1 HESHCSTNGG
11 DQAGSNAEPAEHG
24 ARDLTHFLLYGNGFR
39 TWEYAPEFNIRSWSY
54 AGLYAVL
61 GLVAIPFVGFDN
73 KVAHTVSLHYRKA
86 IYHKSRQIGV
96 FYAIRAILA
105 IMCAFVEYQLV
116 VATRK
121 WYGRQIAN
129 WLLLYLIFAPGMT
142 AASTAYLTSSFSMY
156 FTTLAFSCWLNPTA
170 SIKRI
175 ATVVGL
181 TIWSFKVDHL
191 GEALGSKGVG
201 FLGITAVVDRIF
213 YGFWSVVPMEFLTL
227 VGVVGTVG
235 YFIAAGKIASQPSIA
250 VSAIEMAGDGIIPSS
265 TEQNSGHHIR
275 PQKRKAKQ
283 SLVNRI
289 GSLKNLK
296 RLMQSTNMETRESA
310 LQILLTRAMSDDYFG
325 EIMLFCWDQKD
336 VELREKAI
344 CVVQQL
350 TRIGLHFLDYSLV
363 NEDESF
369 SNDLRYWSL
378 LVVHQL
384 SLLESLH
391 AILILKQMI
400 PILGLMTRSTF
411 GNSNMQKYC
420 LHSLVRLISSLG
432 TDAQKKLS
440 ELIDLNIVSIIG
452 GCLKNDDGELVS
464 WAVFFIQE
472 FVTRDIARVEFA
484 KIRGIAKILVDTID
498 HPISGA
504 ESFMPRVTLRTLKCL
519 AVRNNEFQ
527 QEILKF
533 GVLKK
538 IIPFL
543 ESGDTEAQFWAIS
556 LLHDIIEN
564 IPESHEKFFSM
575 KGLDAL
581 IRMTNTA
588 AADVCLYA
596 SNIFVFLCGIGG
608 ILEVVTVADDL
619 IGKNRQTILQSDI
632 LSSIVVFCQS
642 HESDI
647 QYGGALLML
656 NIATFSDESALNIAD
671 REGIEILSDL
681 VLNSGRQ
688 DLQVVAAKALST
700 MARKESEIHDVVFQ
714 LVIDPLVE
722 AINSLTFIAKNS
734 SELHTLMECFQI
746 FLQPDFLKPPGESGS
761 LKCSEAFIFNN
772 LNWTLVT
779 EPLCMRV
786 IDMLLLPFIT
796 NSFGIEDAFSGVPP
810 SEVILL
816 KRDIHTFF
824 ADRIEA
830 VANTLSE
837 LSADETPM
845 DASTRYFFSFKALNL
860 LIYLFQNDN
869 ARFFFEA
876 NSISVIFVSLIRL
889 TSKLLANQAIS
900 TLAMCLA
907 QGLSRSSLLNVTG
920 STKTILNYLLTE
932 NSASANFYGSL
943 IFDNLADSTYS
954 FSPAQFSDTNSTQSV
969 EISLSTVTPYLFWS
983 RNKMEIRNDSWTFE
997 SARTNASVSK
1007 KGKFAYEIVLRTDG
1021 IIQVGWATASCTF
1034 DPEGGEGVG
1043 DNEHSYAFDGNRM
1056 KKWHSYFTS
1065 NNEYGEQWSA
1075 NDVITVLIDF
1085 DEQTV
1090 SFLLNGKNLGIAF
1103 TEVNPELDWYPAVSL
1118 AGGQGCVFY
1127 FGGATDPLKFVPDG
1141 FKTIYESKFG
1151 TSFNKPRIFSSTEI
1165 ANSAISVNTAISSAA
1180 EGHQWRKPSFYFE
1193 VAVPAF
1199 ETDQFSSILSV
1210 TTLTLFLQ
1218 PGSNRAC
1225 CLFVPSGA
1233 YDYQFNQLEEMQHAV
1248 RIALDD
1254 NDFETEDFKIVA
1266 MVNAFCVAEGDV
1278 FGCGYSESDNTICF
1292 TINGEPINVMIK
1304 GDGSTCLPHLRGI
1317 SKFTVNYGMWTQKTV
1332 RLAAKPRGCHLVTS
1346 EILAAVGSDIAA
1358 VNVGVCHIFIQ
1369 HTSASLSLNENADPD
1384 VRVDMETVL
1393 NRLVP
1398 EKAAYVHADEGP
1410 DDMPAHVKA
1419 SLMGASVSIPISRGR
1434 LALGTWQGVWLCEHR
1449 NAGGRR
1455 NLVVTINGE

>member
-1 HESHCSTNGG
+1 TNGG

-54 AGLYAVL
+54 AGLHAVL

-156 FTTLAFSCWLNPTA
+156 FMTLAFSCWLNPTA

-181 TIWSFKVDHL
+181 TCCSVLIGWPFSGAFFRHTGFGRSKSIISGKHL
-191 GEALGSKGVG
+191 AQK
-201 FLGITAVVDRIF
+201 
-213 YGFWSVVPMEFLTL
+213 

-250 VSAIEMAGDGIIPSS
+250 VSAIEMAGDGSIPSS

-289 GSLKNLK
+289 
-296 RLMQSTNMETRESA
+296 
-310 LQILLTRAMSDDYFG
+310 DDYFG

-350 TRIGLHFLDYSLV
+350 TRIESNRSRIVKWGGLKMLANVIRSPNSDRTYRNAVVALYRLIMQHNRRKVFVVKSGVLDKIISFLK
-363 NEDESF
+363 DESF

-632 LSSIVVFCQS
+632 LSSIVIFCQS

-943 IFDNLADSTYS
+943 IFDNFADSTYS

-1127 FGGATDPLKFVPDG
+1127 FGGATDPLKFVQ
-1141 FKTIYESKFG
+1141 TI
-1151 TSFNKPRIFSSTEI
+1151 
-1165 ANSAISVNTAISSAA
+1165 
-1180 EGHQWRKPSFYFE
+1180 
-1193 VAVPAF
+1193 
-1199 ETDQFSSILSV
+1199 
-1210 TTLTLFLQ
+1210 
-1218 PGSNRAC
+1218 
-1225 CLFVPSGA
+1225 
-1233 YDYQFNQLEEMQHAV
+1233 
-1248 RIALDD
+1248 
-1254 NDFETEDFKIVA
+1254 
-1266 MVNAFCVAEGDV
+1266 
-1278 FGCGYSESDNTICF
+1278 GC
-1292 TINGEPINVMIK
+1292 
-1304 GDGSTCLPHLRGI
+1304 
-1317 SKFTVNYGMWTQKTV
+1317 
-1332 RLAAKPRGCHLVTS
+1332 
-1346 EILAAVGSDIAA
+1346 
-1358 VNVGVCHIFIQ
+1358 
-1369 HTSASLSLNENADPD
+1369 
-1384 VRVDMETVL
+1384 
-1393 NRLVP
+1393 
-1398 EKAAYVHADEGP
+1398 
-1410 DDMPAHVKA
+1410 
-1419 SLMGASVSIPISRGR
+1419 SRFR
-1434 LALGTWQGVWLCEHR
+1434 
-1449 NAGGRR
+1449 
-1455 NLVVTINGE
+1455 